1 MDAESRFLRAGRLQ
15 VTDSTPVWFM
25 RQAGR
30 YLAEYRKIREKC
42 GLLEMFKTPEI
53 AVEVTLQ
60 PLKILPVDAAIIF
73 ADILLPLEPM
83 GIALEYSKDEGPV
96 IHNPVRTGA
105 DARALRVPDPEEELG
120 YVLSSLRLAR
130 AELNGRVPLI
140 GFGGAP
146 FTLAS
151 YMIEGGTGRNYLMTK
166 KLMYGEGETWSVL
179 MTKVAQTISRYLLAQ
194 VKAGAQ
200 VIQLFDS
207 WVGCLSPSDY
217 REYVLPYSRMVF
229 QALEEQG
236 VLSIHFG
243 TGTADLLPWMRQA
256 GGDVIGVDWRTPLD
270 DAWARVGD
278 GAGVQGNLDPAT
290 LMAPWTVVRERAREI
305 LDRAGGRPGHIFN
318 LGHGI
323 LPQTPVDSVKALA
336 DFVHE
341 YTSVSRDH

>member
-1 MDAESRFLRAGRLQ
+1 MNTQSRFLGAGRLQ
-15 VTDSTPVWFM
+15 ATDCTPVWFM

-30 YLAEYRKIREKC
+30 YMAEYRKIRERY

-53 AVEVTLQ
+53 AAEVTLQ

-83 GIALEYSKDEGPV
+83 GLALEYSKDEGPV
-96 IHNPVRTGA
+96 IHNPVRTLA
-105 DARALRVPDPEEELG
+105 DASSLRVPDPEEHLG
-120 YVLSSLRLAR
+120 YVLSSLRLVR

-140 GFGGAP
+140 GFAGAP

-151 YMIEGGTGRNYLMTK
+151 YMIEGGTGRNYLITK
-166 KLMYGEGETWSVL
+166 KLMYGEGETWSLL
-179 MTKVAQTISRYLLAQ
+179 MTKAAQTISRYVLAQ
-194 VKAGAQ
+194 AKAGADI
-200 VIQLFDS
+200 IQLFDS

-229 QALEEQG
+229 QDLQKEG

-243 TGTADLLPWMRQA
+243 TGTADLLPWMREA

-270 DAWARVGD
+270 EAWSRVGHE
-278 GAGVQGNLDPAT
+278 AGVQGNLDPVT
-290 LMAPWTVVRERAREI
+290 LMAPWGVLRERAREI

-341 YTSVSRDH
+341 YTSRPV